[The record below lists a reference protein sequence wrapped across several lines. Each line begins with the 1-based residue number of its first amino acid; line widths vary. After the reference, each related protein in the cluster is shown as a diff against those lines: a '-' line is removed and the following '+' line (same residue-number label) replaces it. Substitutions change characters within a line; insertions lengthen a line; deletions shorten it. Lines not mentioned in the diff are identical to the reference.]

1 METFELHPHP
11 ATPPL
16 AVTGLSARFLS
27 LDAQWAT
34 LRWRVEGARA
44 LVVPPF
50 AGKLRA
56 DGLWQSTCF
65 ELFVKPLGD
74 QGYAEFN
81 FSPSQGWAAYDFTAY
96 REGMAKRPVPRAP
109 VCTPRRGQS
118 VLIFDVALP
127 TGALPALPF
136 HFGFT
141 AVIEEEGGRKSYWAI
156 AHRPDRPDF
165 HHASCF
171 AGTLEAPRV
180 S

>member
-1 METFELHPHP
+1 
-11 ATPPL
+11 
-16 AVTGLSARFLS
+16 
-27 LDAQWAT
+27 
-34 LRWRVEGARA
+34 
-44 LVVPPF
+44 
-50 AGKLRA
+50 
-56 DGLWQSTCF
+56 
-65 ELFVKPLGD
+65 
-74 QGYAEFN
+74 
-81 FSPSQGWAAYDFTAY
+81 
-96 REGMAKRPVPRAP
+96 
-109 VCTPRRGQS
+109 